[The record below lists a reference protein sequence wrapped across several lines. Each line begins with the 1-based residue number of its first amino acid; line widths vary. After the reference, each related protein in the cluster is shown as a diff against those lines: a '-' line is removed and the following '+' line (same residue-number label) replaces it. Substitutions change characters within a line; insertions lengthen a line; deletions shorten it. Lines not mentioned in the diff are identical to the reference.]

1 MPASL
6 KLTTWRYVDEL
17 GVFSVDNNPDAHMG
31 EPLSKGARVRKL
43 IWHCD
48 DGYTKAWEQY
58 LAAQAAAEVLG
69 GGIGLVAKIED
80 EWIVCHHTNLSE

>member
-1 MPASL
+1 MTTSL
-6 KLTTWRYVDEL
+6 KLVFPRYVDEL

-31 EPLSKGARVRKL
+31 APLSKGTRVRKL
-43 IWHCD
+43 TWNED

-58 LAAQAAAEVLG
+58 LAAQAAADVLG
-69 GGIGLVAKIED
+69 GVICLCAKIED